1 MSPVRR
7 RAPRTA
13 LPIAW
18 GVVLAGA
25 ALAVGGCFSRPLP
38 SEGAGTPFPAP
49 RQPPE
54 RAPRDTA
61 PAVEPMP
68 TEQAPLTPVAGI
80 GPLVRVALRV
90 APDTAA
96 LDATGPWRLLDA
108 QGGVLVR
115 ARAGERWHIERRGAR
130 LRAARGDGIATGWQN
145 APVFQFADDAGDVR
159 SGAKGYRGAIAWVAT
174 DTGVLAVNHVQL
186 EDYLRGVVPLEIGE
200 RSPGERAAVQAQ
212 AIAARSYTVTRL
224 LQRQSGVGR
233 SPAFD
238 VVASVGDQVYGGRSA
253 ERPLSDAA
261 VAATTGL
268 VLRIGQRVVNAP
280 FYSTCGGETAAAE
293 DVWRTD
299 GESHLRRV
307 SDRIPGTDRFYCDI
321 APRFA
326 WTRAWT
332 STELDAVV
340 RRYLAGYAAVGSA
353 GPGKVT
359 DLVVEDRTP
368 SGRVGTL
375 IIHTER
381 GSYRVRGN
389 DSRSVLR
396 SGGGELLNSSYF
408 SVTIERDNGRLV
420 RTVIR
425 GNGYGHGVGMCQ
437 WGAIGRARAG
447 QDVRSIL
454 RTYYPG
460 TTVGPVPPGQLSP

>member
-1 MSPVRR
+1 MSPAGQ
-7 RAPRTA
+7 RALMIA
-13 LPIAW
+13 LT
-18 GVVLAGA
+18 VLVPM
-25 ALAVGGCFSRPLP
+25 LSSCFSRPLP
-38 SEGAGTPFPAP
+38 PDRGTPFPAP
-49 RQPPE
+49 RQEPVRPARDTA
-54 RAPRDTA
+54 RATVRDTA
-61 PAVEPMP
+61 PTPDP
-68 TEQAPLTPVAGI
+68 IPRDPAPPGPRAGV

-90 APDTAA
+90 ARDTAA

-115 ARAGERWHIERRGAR
+115 ARAGERWHVERRGGQ
-130 LRAARGDGIATGWQN
+130 LRAARGDGTATGWQN
-145 APVFQFADDAGDVR
+145 AALVQFADDAAEVR
-159 SGAKGYRGAIAWVAT
+159 SGRKGYRGAIAWVAT
-174 DTGVLAVNHVQL
+174 DTGVLAVNHVPL

-224 LQRQSGVGR
+224 LQGQSGVGR
-233 SPAFD
+233 SPDFD

-253 ERPLSDAA
+253 ERPLSDEA
-261 VAATTGL
+261 VAATAGL
-268 VLRIGQRVVNAP
+268 VLKIGQRVVNAP

-293 DVWRTD
+293 EVWRTN

-307 SDRIPGTDRFYCDI
+307 SDRIPGTERYYCDI

-326 WTRAWT
+326 WTRAWST
-332 STELDAVV
+332 TELDAVV
-340 RRYLAGYAAVGSA
+340 RRYIAGYVTVGSS
-353 GPGKVT
+353 GPGSVT

-375 IIHTER
+375 VIRTDR
-381 GSYRVRGN
+381 GSHRLRGN

-396 SGGGELLNSSYF
+396 SSGGELLNSSYF
-408 SVTIERDNGRLV
+408 SVTTERDNGRLV
-420 RTVIR
+420 RAVIR

-460 TTVGPVPPGQLSP
+460 TLVGPIPPGQLSP

>member
-1 MSPVRR
+1 MRLPGRP
-7 RAPRTA
+7 AATFALALLLA
-13 LPIAW
+13 LPTVGI
-18 GVVLAGA
+18 
-25 ALAVGGCFSRPLP
+25 GGCFSRTLP
-38 SEGAGTPFPAP
+38 SEEGGTPFPRPPGPPGGAAADTVPPVEPIPTDAAP
-49 RQPPE
+49 RSPS
-54 RAPRDTA
+54 
-61 PAVEPMP
+61 
-68 TEQAPLTPVAGI
+68 AGI
-80 GPLVRVALRV
+80 GPLVRVGLRV
-90 APDTAA
+90 ARDTAA

-115 ARAGERWHIERRGAR
+115 ARAGERWRIERRGGQ
-130 LRAARGDGIATGWQN
+130 LRAARGDGIATGWQG
-145 APVFQFADDAGDVR
+145 AAIVQFADDAGDVR
-159 SGAKGYRGAIAWVAT
+159 VAGREYRGAVAWVAT
-174 DTGVLAVNHVQL
+174 DSGVLAVNHVPL

-224 LQRQSGVGR
+224 LQARNGGGR
-233 SPAFD
+233 SPDFEL
-238 VVASVGDQVYGGRSA
+238 VASVGDQVYGGRSA
-253 ERPLSDAA
+253 ERPLTDEA
-261 VAATTGL
+261 VAATSGL
-268 VLRIGQRVVNAP
+268 VLRIGTRVVNAP

-293 DVWRTD
+293 EVWRTA

-307 SDRIPGTDRFYCDI
+307 SDRIPGTERFYCDI

-332 STELDAVV
+332 SAELDAVV
-340 RRYLAGYAAVGSA
+340 RRYLAGYVSVGA
-353 GPGKVT
+353 GGPGKVT

-375 IIHTER
+375 IIRTDR

-396 SGGGELLNSSYF
+396 SNGGELLNSSYF
-408 SVTIERDNGRLV
+408 SVTTERNDGRLV
-420 RTVIR
+420 RAVIR